1 MVLISLPARLISVNL
16 HVGHGQRAGLCL
28 SEHFLIIVVPTCMG
42 EIQMNILGV
51 GLQQT
56 VLAEVCAV

>member
-1 MVLISLPARLISVNL
+1 MYD
-16 HVGHGQRAGLCL
+16 HVVKCQRAGLCL